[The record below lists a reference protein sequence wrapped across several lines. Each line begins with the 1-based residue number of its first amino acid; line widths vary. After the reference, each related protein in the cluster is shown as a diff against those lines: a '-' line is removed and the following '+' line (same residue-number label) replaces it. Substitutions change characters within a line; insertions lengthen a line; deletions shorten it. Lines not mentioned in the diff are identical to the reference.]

1 MSEPSAGP
9 GPTSGASPAV
19 ATSAAA
25 YPVTGRAFGLA
36 IIALSGMQL
45 MAVLDGTVVNLALA
59 PLQAELGLSDAGR
72 NWVVSSYVLA
82 FGGLMLLGGRLGDS
96 FGRKRMFLTGVA
108 LFTVASALC
117 GLAQNEAMLVG
128 ARIVQGAGAA
138 VASPTAFALVATTF
152 APGPVRNQ
160 AIAIYAAM
168 TGVGSFSG
176 LIVGGALTEVSWR
189 WIFLINVPVG
199 IAILVLGTMALTET
213 TSVRTALD
221 VPGAILATLGSTG
234 VVFGIVEGPE
244 RGWTDLVTL
253 SSIAVGLILL
263 TAFLA
268 VEKHARNPLLPFA
281 LFHDRDRVATFV
293 AIFFSG
299 GALFAMTVIVAV
311 FVQDVLGYSP
321 LRAGISFIPFGGG
334 MALAA
339 VVSAWLAP
347 RLAPRW
353 IIATGAVLTVGYLL
367 LASRIGV
374 GASYWTDLFLP
385 IGGIGFGVGLAVIAL
400 PLCAIAKVDPDHV
413 GPLTAISLVAQNLGG
428 PLGLAVVSAVAAA
441 KTLDLG
447 GVTGSSVGMS
457 AEQVAILGEGYTFG
471 LLACAVLA
479 GIAAVA
485 ALFIRYSADDVASA
499 KAAQDAALS

>member
-1 MSEPSAGP
+1 MSASRSVA
-9 GPTSGASPAV
+9 PTS
-19 ATSAAA
+19 
-25 YPVTGRAFGLA
+25 YPVTSRAFGLA

-59 PLQAELGLSDAGR
+59 PLQAELNLSDAGR

-82 FGGLMLLGGRLGDS
+82 FGGLMLLGGRMGDS

-108 LFTVASALC
+108 LFTVASAVC

-176 LIVGGALTEVSWR
+176 LIIGGALTEVSWR
-189 WIFLINVPVG
+189 WIFLINVPIGV
-199 IAILVLGTMALTET
+199 AILALGARSLVET
-213 TSVRTALD
+213 AAERTALD

-244 RGWTDLVTL
+244 RGWTDTVTVA
-253 SSIAVGLILL
+253 SIVIGLALL
-263 TAFLA
+263 AAFLM
-268 VEKHARNPLLPFA
+268 VERRAANPLLPFD
-281 LFHDRDRVATFV
+281 LFRDRDRVATFA

-311 FVQDVLGYSP
+311 FVQDVLDYSP

-339 VVSAWLAP
+339 VVSSWLAP

-353 IIATGAVLTVGYLL
+353 IVFTGAVLTVGYLIF
-367 LASRIGV
+367 ASRIDV
-374 GASYWTDLFLP
+374 GASYWSDLFLP

-400 PLCAIAKVDPDHV
+400 PLCAIAQVRAENI

-428 PLGLAVVSAVAAA
+428 PLGLAVVSAMAAA
-441 KTLDLG
+441 KTLSLG
-447 GVTGSSVGMS
+447 GVTGSAVSMT
-457 AEQVAILGEGYTFG
+457 EDQVRILGEGYTFG
-471 LLACAVLA
+471 LLGCAGL
-479 GIAAVA
+479 AAVA
-485 ALFIRYSADDVASA
+485 AVSALFIRYSADDVASA
-499 KAAQDAALS
+499 KAAQEAARG

>member
-1 MSEPSAGP
+1 MTRPM
-9 GPTSGASPAV
+9 T
-19 ATSAAA
+19 
-25 YPVTGRAFGLA
+25 YPVTERAFGLA

-82 FGGLMLLGGRLGDS
+82 FGGLMLLGGRMGDA
-96 FGRKRMFLTGVA
+96 FGRKRMFLLGVA
-108 LFTVASALC
+108 LFTIASAAC
-117 GLAQNEAMLVG
+117 GLAQNEAMLVL
-128 ARIVQGAGAA
+128 ARVVQGAGAA

-176 LIVGGALTEVSWR
+176 LIIGGALTEVSWR
-189 WIFLINVPVG
+189 WIFLINVPIG
-199 IAILVLGTMALTET
+199 IAILVLGSRALTET
-213 TSVRTALD
+213 AGERAPLD

-244 RGWTDLVTL
+244 RGWTDVVTVTAIL
-253 SSIAVGLILL
+253 AGLLL
-263 TAFLA
+263 LLAFLM
-268 VEKHARNPLLPFA
+268 VERRARNPLLPFE
-281 LFHDRDRVATFV
+281 LFRDRDRVATFV

-311 FVQDVLGYSP
+311 FVQDVLDYSP

-339 VVSAWLAP
+339 IASAWLAP
-347 RLAPRW
+347 RVAPRW
-353 IIATGAVLTVGYLL
+353 IIATGAVLTVGYLFF
-367 LASRIGV
+367 ASTITV
-374 GASYWTDLFLP
+374 DSTYWKNLFLP

-400 PLCAIAKVDPDHV
+400 PLCAIANVDQKNI

-428 PLGLAVVSAVAAA
+428 PLGLAVVSALAAS
-441 KTLDLG
+441 KTLSLG
-447 GVTGSSVGMS
+447 GRTGSAVDMTRP
-457 AEQVAILGEGYTFG
+457 EIVALGEGYTFA
-471 LLACAVLA
+471 LLGCAVLA
-479 GIAAVA
+479 AIAAIA
-485 ALFIRYSADDVASA
+485 ALFIRYSAADVAQA
-499 KAAQDAALS
+499 KAAQDAVHR

>member
-1 MSEPSAGP
+1 MSASRSVA
-9 GPTSGASPAV
+9 PTS
-19 ATSAAA
+19 
-25 YPVTGRAFGLA
+25 YPVTSRAFGLA

-59 PLQAELGLSDAGR
+59 PLQAELNLSDAGR

-82 FGGLMLLGGRLGDS
+82 FGGLMLLGGRMGDS

-108 LFTVASALC
+108 LFTVASAVC

-176 LIVGGALTEVSWR
+176 LIIGGALTEVSWR
-189 WIFLINVPVG
+189 WIFLINVPIGV
-199 IAILVLGTMALTET
+199 AILALGARSLVET
-213 TSVRTALD
+213 AAERTALD

-244 RGWTDLVTL
+244 RGWTDTITVA
-253 SSIAVGLILL
+253 SIVIGLALL
-263 TAFLA
+263 AAFLM
-268 VEKHARNPLLPFA
+268 VERRAANPLLPFD
-281 LFHDRDRVATFV
+281 LFRDRDRVATFA

-311 FVQDVLGYSP
+311 FVQDVLDYSP

-339 VVSAWLAP
+339 VVSSWLAP

-353 IIATGAVLTVGYLL
+353 IVFTGAVLTVGYLTF
-367 LASRIGV
+367 ASRIDV
-374 GASYWTDLFLP
+374 GASYWSDLFLP

-400 PLCAIAKVDPDHV
+400 PLCAIAQVRAENI

-428 PLGLAVVSAVAAA
+428 PLGLAVVSAMAAA
-441 KTLDLG
+441 KTLSLG
-447 GVTGSSVGMS
+447 GVTGSAVSMT
-457 AEQVAILGEGYTFG
+457 EDQVRILGEGYTFG
-471 LLACAVLA
+471 LLGCAGL
-479 GIAAVA
+479 AAVA
-485 ALFIRYSADDVASA
+485 AVSALFIRYSADDVASA
-499 KAAQDAALS
+499 KAAQEAARG

>member
-1 MSEPSAGP
+1 MS
-9 GPTSGASPAV
+9 ASQHV
-19 ATSAAA
+19 APIG
-25 YPVTGRAFGLA
+25 YPVTTRAFGLA
-36 IIALSGMQL
+36 IVALGGMQL
-45 MAVLDGTVVNLALA
+45 MAVLDGTVINLALA
-59 PLQAELGLSDAGR
+59 PLQAELNLSDAGR

-82 FGGLMLLGGRLGDS
+82 FGGLMLLGGRMGDS

-108 LFTVASALC
+108 LFTLASAVC

-176 LIVGGALTEVSWR
+176 LIIGGALTEVSWR
-189 WIFLINVPVG
+189 WIFLINVPIG
-199 IAILVLGTMALTET
+199 LAILVVGARALVET
-213 TSVRTALD
+213 AAERTALD
-221 VPGAILATLGSTG
+221 VPGAVLATLGSTA

-244 RGWTDLVTL
+244 RGWTDAVTVASVL
-253 SSIAVGLILL
+253 IGLALL
-263 TAFLA
+263 GAFLV
-268 VEKHARNPLLPFA
+268 VERRASNPLLPFE
-281 LFHDRDRVATFV
+281 LFRDRDRVATFA

-321 LRAGISFIPFGGG
+321 LHAGISFIPFGGG

-339 VVSAWLAP
+339 VTSSWLAP
-347 RLAPRW
+347 RVAPRW
-353 IIATGAVLTVGYLL
+353 IVFTGAVLTVGYLIF
-367 LASRIGV
+367 ASRIDV
-374 GASYWTDLFLP
+374 DASYWSDLFLP

-400 PLCAIAKVDPDHV
+400 PLCAIAQVRAENI

-428 PLGLAVVSAVAAA
+428 PLGLAVVSAMAAA
-441 KTLDLG
+441 KTMSLG
-447 GVTGSSVGMS
+447 GVTGSAVSMTE
-457 AEQVAILGEGYTFG
+457 EQVRVLGEGYTFG
-471 LLACAVLA
+471 LLGCAGL
-479 GIAAVA
+479 AAVA
-485 ALFIRYSADDVASA
+485 AVSALFIRYSAADVASA
-499 KAAQDAALS
+499 KAAQEAARG

>member
-1 MSEPSAGP
+1 MSDS
-9 GPTSGASPAV
+9 T
-19 ATSAAA
+19 TSAASA
-25 YPVTGRAFGLA
+25 GSAESASFPVTRRAFGLA

-59 PLQAELGLSDAGR
+59 PLQAELQLSDAGR

-96 FGRKRMFLTGVA
+96 FGRRRMFLFGVA

-176 LIVGGALTEVSWR
+176 LIIGGALTEVSWR
-189 WIFLINVPVG
+189 WIFLINVPIG
-199 IAILVLGTMALTET
+199 IVIIVLGTLALTET
-213 TSVRTALD
+213 SSERTALD

-244 RGWTDLVTL
+244 RGWTDPITL
-253 SSIAVGLILL
+253 GSIALGLALL
-263 TAFLA
+263 AAFLL
-268 VEKHARNPLLPFA
+268 VERRARNPLLPFA
-281 LFHDRDRVATFV
+281 LFRDRDRVATFV

-311 FVQDVLGYSP
+311 FVQDVLDYSP
-321 LRAGISFIPFGGG
+321 LRAGVSFIPFGGG

-339 VVSAWLAP
+339 ISSSWLAP

-353 IIATGAVLTVGYLL
+353 IIATGALLTVGYLI
-367 LASRIGV
+367 LASRIPAD
-374 GASYWTDLFLP
+374 ASYWKDLFLP

-400 PLCAIAKVDPDHV
+400 PLCAIANVDSDHI

-428 PLGLAVVSAVAAA
+428 PLGLAIVSAIAAA
-441 KTLDLG
+441 KTVSLG
-447 GVTGSSVGMS
+447 GITGSAVYMTP
-457 AEQVAILGEGYTFG
+457 EQVVTLGEGYTFG

-479 GIAAVA
+479 AIAAVA
-485 ALFIRYSADDVASA
+485 ALFIRYSAADVAQA
-499 KAAQDAALS
+499 KQAQHAVHH